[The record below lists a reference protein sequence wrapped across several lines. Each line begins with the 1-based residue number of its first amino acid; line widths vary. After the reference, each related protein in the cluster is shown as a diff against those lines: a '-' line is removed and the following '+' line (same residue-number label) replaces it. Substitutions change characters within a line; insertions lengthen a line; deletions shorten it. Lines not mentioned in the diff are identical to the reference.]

1 MLRQCASAELQL
13 HPIGYCPVI
22 ELPVRHPKKT
32 PVIPLLYSNK
42 RHCHSVCMKNS
53 SFLPC
58 PTKSWQSMRDK
69 TLQCHLEENTPK
81 RILTGAARLL
91 RWHRHHPDTRHS
103 GTPTLIPG
111 LKGLSHAPLLLG
123 RFGEKFSTSKM
134 TEFLIRNWRQKVW
147 V

>member
-1 MLRQCASAELQL
+1 MQNCNSPSATVQSLNYQCGG
-13 HPIGYCPVI
+13 I
-22 ELPVRHPKKT
+22 PKKHPSSPGFSAPT
-32 PVIPLLYSNK
+32 KGFAIPLAW
-42 RHCHSVCMKNS
+42 KNS

-69 TLQCHLEENTPK
+69 TLQCHLEENSPK

-91 RWHRHHPDTRHS
+91 RWHGHHPDIRHS

-111 LKGLSHAPLLLG
+111 LKGLSHAPLLLR